1 MGLKKF
7 PLFVYRRYFIFL
19 GPKCH
24 SLRLCHLEPKKV
36 SIHGPNRPR
45 NEKNPPKKIMH
56 GAVKFIGALI
66 VNLYSIHN
74 VNSRRADLVVL
85 WQGH

>member
-1 MGLKKF
+1 MF
-7 PLFVYRRYFIFL
+7 IEDILFSWA
-19 GPKCH
+19 PN
-24 SLRLCHLEPKKV
+24 
-36 SIHGPNRPR
+36 GPNRPR
-45 NEKNPPKKIMH
+45 NEKNPPEKIMH
-56 GAVKFIGALI
+56 VAVKFIGALI